1 MRQARRSPSAKI
13 LSDTFGVMRD
23 PAPVDAPQLSD
34 SASSTGAE
42 TGRRLI
48 VVGVDRSEPS
58 RKALRWAVDEASL
71 RHADVHVVH
80 CYWAYPMLL
89 AGVTPG
95 TADASEILRSFIVET
110 VGDRTD
116 VEIKPVP
123 IQGRQAS
130 VALIDEASGADLL
143 VVGSRGEGGFSGLLL
158 GSVSQQCSHHAPCP
172 LVVVRDG

>member
-13 LSDTFGVMRD
+13 LSDTFGVM
-23 PAPVDAPQLSD
+23 
-34 SASSTGAE
+34 
-42 TGRRLI
+42 
-48 VVGVDRSEPS
+48 
-58 RKALRWAVDEASL
+58 
-71 RHADVHVVH
+71 
-80 CYWAYPMLL
+80 
-89 AGVTPG
+89 
-95 TADASEILRSFIVET
+95 LRSFIVET

-123 IQGRQAS
+123 MQGRQAS

-158 GSVSQQCSHHAPCP
+158 GSVSQQCSHHAQCP